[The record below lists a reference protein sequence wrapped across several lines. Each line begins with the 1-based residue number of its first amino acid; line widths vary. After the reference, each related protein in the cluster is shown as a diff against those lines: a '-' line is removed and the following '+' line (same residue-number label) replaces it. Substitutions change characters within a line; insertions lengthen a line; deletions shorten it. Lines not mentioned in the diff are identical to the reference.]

1 MRYLL
6 LIYGDEPT
14 PDAPPDPEL
23 WGRMLSEYNAF
34 QREMDG
40 RGVLLGGHALQP
52 TVTATTVRV
61 RDRDTVTTDG
71 PFAETKEAL
80 GGYYLIDVKDLDEAI
95 EVAAKVPG
103 SWYGSVEIRP
113 IVEFSPEELA
123 A

>member
-14 PDAPPDPEL
+14 ADAPPDPEF
-23 WGRMLSEYNAF
+23 WGRLMGEYNAF
-34 QREMDG
+34 GREMDE
-40 RGVLLGGHALQP
+40 RGVLLGGHALQS

-61 RDRDTVTTDG
+61 RDRATLTTDG

-103 SWYGSVEIRP
+103 AWYGSVEIRP

-123 A
+123 V

>member
-6 LIYGDEPT
+6 LIYGDEPAA
-14 PDAPPDPEL
+14 DAPPDPAE
-23 WGRMLSEYNAF
+23 WGRIMSEYNAF
-34 QREMDG
+34 GREMG
-40 RGVLLGGHALQP
+40 ERGVLRGGEALQP

-61 RDRDTVTTDG
+61 RDRETLTTDG

-95 EVAAKVPG
+95 EVAAKLPG

-113 IVEFSPEELA
+113 IVEFTPEERA
-123 A
+123 S